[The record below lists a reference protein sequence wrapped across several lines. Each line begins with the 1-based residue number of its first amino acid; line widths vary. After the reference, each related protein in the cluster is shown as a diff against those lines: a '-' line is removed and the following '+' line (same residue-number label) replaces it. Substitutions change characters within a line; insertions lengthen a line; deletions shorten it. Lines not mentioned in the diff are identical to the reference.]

1 MKNDTLL
8 YFSKPNE
15 FLDFIDSLKMYN
27 GWTIRSGTMNNRGE
41 TIRDRSYT
49 ETLRELFRERKLFRR
64 NVSIAEIVS
73 WLDNFVY
80 MKRILK
86 ELEKQVGTKLY
97 NKTEIYVEYKI
108 RMSKMMRID
117 YILKYD
123 DKICL
128 LEFRTL
134 DNFDKLRSTWS
145 KKKTELLIYKELM
158 QNYIFGHKFLTYA
171 FIGVFEYHRTT
182 PIQNH
187 IEHNYKQ
194 VEYYTKYLRLFMYGF
209 SE

>member
-8 YFSKPNE
+8 YFSTPSE
-15 FLDFIDSLKMYN
+15 FLEFVDALDMYN
-27 GWTIRSGTMNNRGE
+27 GWTIRSGTMNSRGRS
-41 TIRDRSYT
+41 IRNRSYT
-49 ETLRELFRERKLFRR
+49 NTLKELFSERDLFRK

-80 MKRILK
+80 MKRILDQ
-86 ELEKQVGTKLY
+86 LEKDVGTKLY
-97 NKTEIYVEYKI
+97 RKTEIYVEYKI

-117 YILKYD
+117 YVIKYE

-134 DNFDKLRSTWS
+134 DSFNKLRPTWS

-158 QNYIFGHKFLTYA
+158 QNYVFGLHFLTYA
-171 FIGVFEYHRTT
+171 FIGLFEYNHST
-182 PIQNH
+182 PIEKH
-187 IEHNYKQ
+187 ITHNNKQ
-194 VEYYTKYLRLFMYGF
+194 VEYFSKYLRLFMYGF